1 MYASR
6 HTELK
11 ERIIMAAA
19 TIKVVM
25 DYFGR
30 KPGQTLKDWT
40 EEWKALSEES
50 REQIKEGIGNGTLSY

>member
-1 MYASR
+1 
-6 HTELK
+6 
-11 ERIIMAAA
+11 MAAA